1 MFKRP
6 YIADTGTEI
15 ALGLALVVAGFVLL
29 YDAYDG
35 RGRQKP
41 RILGPFLPW

>member
-1 MFKRP
+1 MRRP
-6 YIADTGTEI
+6 WIANADTEVI
-15 ALGLALVVAGFVLL
+15 LGLGLVVVGFALL

-35 RGRQKP
+35 RGRAKP